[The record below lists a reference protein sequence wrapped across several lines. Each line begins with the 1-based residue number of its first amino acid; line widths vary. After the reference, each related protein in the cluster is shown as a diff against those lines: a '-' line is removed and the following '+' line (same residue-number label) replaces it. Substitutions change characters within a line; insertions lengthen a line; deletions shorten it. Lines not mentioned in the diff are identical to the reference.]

1 MSGMQISQG
10 MLGAIIR
17 LVNHGVVQG
26 TVDIY
31 VKEIEY
37 TGTTKLWCI
46 GWYEGDGSWYFPM
59 SSWSRLSLH
68 ERKQISTFYRIK
80 DKSFQALLSRG
91 ILKLVDIAGLSG
103 KVYKVDFG
111 VLFSRY
117 YAKDD
122 VPGLYLRGV
131 ISHDIELS
139 YKFMDVYIR
148 NVMLPK
154 MYDEF
159 DDFSKLD
166 SYSVRLSRR
175 SSKVENNIYEEVWLV
190 SYVDQQGYGTAVHF
204 VLGLDLVTR
213 SGYGLLQGIASKKDF
228 AKVELDDIDLDYF
241 IGALAYKKKIK

>member
-1 MSGMQISQG
+1 
-10 MLGAIIR
+10 MLGAIVR

-46 GWYEGDGSWYFPM
+46 GWYEGGGCWYFPM
-59 SSWSRLSLH
+59 ESWSRLGLQ

-80 DKSFQALLSRG
+80 DKSFQALLFRG
-91 ILKLVDIAGLSG
+91 ILKLVEVSGLSG

-111 VLFSRY
+111 VLLSRY

-122 VPGLYLRGV
+122 IPGMYLREV
-131 ISHDIELS
+131 ISHDIKLS
-139 YKFMDVYIR
+139 YEFMDVYIR
-148 NVMLPK
+148 NVLLPK

-159 DDFSKLD
+159 GDFSKLD
-166 SYSVRLSRR
+166 SYSVRLVRR

-190 SYVDQQGYGTAVHF
+190 DYIDKQGYGTAVHF
-204 VLGLDLVTR
+204 IFCLDLLTR
-213 SGYGLLQGIASKKDF
+213 TGYGLLQGIASKKDF
-228 AKVELDDIDLDYF
+228 AKVGLDGCDVDYL
-241 IGALAYKKKIK
+241 IGALAYKKKK